1 MSATAPLRRPV
12 ETAPLVPGSSE
23 RVVCGSG
30 ASHSSASRRRPP
42 RMWGAALSPQGWAS
56 ILLRDPGE
64 EETVAPRLRGVSHAL
79 AFWLALIA
87 ALVLVIL
94 APGPGRAPA
103 LVYGLGLCAL
113 FAISGLYH
121 RWRWDRRW
129 RPLLRRLDHSTIYV
143 FIAAS
148 CTPLGL
154 LLLSGQLRTIV
165 VLGVWCS
172 ALGGVVL
179 SVAWI
184 AAPRMLV
191 AASYL
196 AVGSVAIA
204 ALPQLLDRLGTAP
217 IVLLGLGAL
226 LYCLGAGVY
235 AFKRPDPWPDT
246 FGFHEV
252 FHSLVIL
259 AAASH
264 FVAIAG
270 WIIPN
275 AA

>member
-1 MSATAPLRRPV
+1 MR
-12 ETAPLVPGSSE
+12 
-23 RVVCGSG
+23 
-30 ASHSSASRRRPP
+30 
-42 RMWGAALSPQGWAS
+42 GAALSPGGWAS

-64 EETVAPRLRGVSHAL
+64 EETVVPLLRGVSHVL
-79 AFWLALIA
+79 AFWLAFIA
-87 ALVLVIL
+87 AFVLVIV

-103 LVYGLGLCAL
+103 LVYGVGLCAL

-129 RPLLRRLDHSTIYV
+129 RPLLRRLDQSTIYV

-154 LLLSGQLRTIV
+154 LLLSGPMRTIV
-165 VLGVWCS
+165 VLGVWFS

-184 AAPRMLV
+184 AAPRVLV
-191 AASYL
+191 AVSYL
-196 AVGSVAIA
+196 AVGCVAIA
-204 ALPQLLDRLGTAP
+204 AVPQLLDRLGAAP
-217 IVLLGLGAL
+217 IVLLGVGAL

-235 AFKRPDPWPDT
+235 AFKRPDPWPST

-264 FVAIAG
+264 FVAMAG

>member
-1 MSATAPLRRPV
+1 M
-12 ETAPLVPGSSE
+12 
-23 RVVCGSG
+23 SG
-30 ASHSSASRRRPP
+30 ATPA
-42 RMWGAALSPQGWAS
+42 W
-56 ILLRDPGE
+56 E
-64 EETVAPRLRGVSHAL
+64 EETVVPVLRGVSHAV
-79 AFWLALIA
+79 AFWV
-87 ALVLVIL
+87 ALVAAGVLVVV
-94 APGPGRAPA
+94 APAAARAPT
-103 LVYGLGLCAL
+103 LVYGAGLCAL
-113 FAISGLYH
+113 FAISGLFH

-129 RPLLRRLDHSTIYV
+129 RPLLRRLDHSTIFI

-154 LLLSGQLRTIV
+154 LLLSDPVRTIV
-165 VLGVWCS
+165 VGGVWLS

-184 AAPRMLV
+184 SAPRVLV

-196 AVGSVAIA
+196 AVGCVSLA
-204 ALPQLLDRLGTAP
+204 ALPQLLGRLDAAP
-217 IVLLGLGAL
+217 LVLLGVGAL
-226 LYCLGAGVY
+226 LYCAGAGVY
-235 AFKRPDPWPDT
+235 AFRRPDPWPST

-264 FVAIAG
+264 FVAMAG
-270 WIIPN
+270 WIVPN